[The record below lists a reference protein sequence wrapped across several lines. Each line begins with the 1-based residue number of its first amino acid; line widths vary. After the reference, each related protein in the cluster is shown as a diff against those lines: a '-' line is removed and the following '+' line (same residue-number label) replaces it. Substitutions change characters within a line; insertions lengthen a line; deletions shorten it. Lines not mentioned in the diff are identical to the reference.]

1 MASQDWI
8 DKDFYAILGV
18 SRDASEEDIKKAYR
32 KLARKHH
39 PDKNPGDD
47 ASEQRFKDIAEAHS
61 VLGDKKQRE
70 QYDAVRAMGSGARFS
85 GGPGPGGAGGGFEDL
100 FGNLFNGGSGGGFGR
115 GGGSQSAGGPDL
127 SDIFGGG
134 GFGGGG
140 FGGRFGGGGAPAK
153 GADRTS
159 KTTISF
165 GGSIRGTTV
174 GLREPNG
181 SVIDVRIPA
190 GIRAGQK
197 VRVKGKG
204 QRGPGGSGDLL
215 VEVAISPH
223 KFFERVDD
231 DIRIHLPVAF
241 DEAALGTNVQV
252 PTVHGEKVHIKI
264 PAGTASGRVLRLKGH
279 GVRRREKGREVS
291 GDMLVT
297 VEVQVPKDLP
307 DEALD
312 AIKAYAKAT
321 KGIDPRKGLEAK
333 AVL

>member
-85 GGPGPGGAGGGFEDL
+85 GGPGPGGAAGGGFEDL
-100 FGNLFNGGSGGGFGR
+100 FGNLFNGGSGRGTAGG
-115 GGGSQSAGGPDL
+115 QTPGGPDL
-127 SDIFGGG
+127 SDLFGGG

-140 FGGRFGGGGAPAK
+140 FGGGRFGGGAPAK

-165 GGSIRGTTV
+165 AGSIRGTTV

-181 SVIDVRIPA
+181 TVIDVRIPP
-190 GIRAGQK
+190 GIRPGQK

-204 QRGPGGSGDLL
+204 QRGPGGAGDLL
-215 VEVAISPH
+215 VEVAISGH
-223 KFFERVDD
+223 RFFEREGD

-241 DEAALGTNVQV
+241 DEAALGTTVQV

-264 PAGTASGRVLRLKGH
+264 PAGVASGRVLRLKGH
-279 GVRRREKGREVS
+279 GVRRREKGREVA

-297 VEVQVPKDLP
+297 LEVQVPKDLP
-307 DEALD
+307 AEALE
-312 AIKAYAKAT
+312 AVRAYAEAT
-321 KGIDPRKGLEAK
+321 RGIDPRKGLEAK